1 MKKFIVAPLLAAVAM
16 FVRGFI
22 YGGAPH
28 LGPYRAL
35 STVSDPD
42 ATTLAVQKLFP
53 ASGT

>member
-16 FVRGFI
+16 FVWGFI
-22 YGGAPH
+22 YGGVPH
-28 LGPYRAL
+28 LVPYRTL

-42 ATTLAVQKLFP
+42 ANALAVEKLFP